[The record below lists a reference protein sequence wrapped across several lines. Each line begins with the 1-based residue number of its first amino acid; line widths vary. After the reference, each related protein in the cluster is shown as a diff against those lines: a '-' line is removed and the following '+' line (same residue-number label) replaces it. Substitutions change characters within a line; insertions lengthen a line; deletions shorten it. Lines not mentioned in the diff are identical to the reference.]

1 MKTPLPSAFHRRR
14 ALPAGA
20 LLFASLVSLAAA
32 QDPVPAGA
40 ADNPINTRIENGAM
54 MIDVDGNGVVEVAPS
69 PAGPWVPLHEAL
81 PGVRLEAPIPLDA
94 NRRFIR
100 QRRPDG
106 NAGIV
111 RPVIPDLPP
120 DPPRFSSVV
129 ARGFDGAKVNVEA
142 VLAPG
147 QTVPEILPFFIGHEM
162 VLLRDDGLEGDP
174 TARDGRFYGVLP
186 VRLADLE
193 RARGIMAA
201 VPQNVALQDFD
212 GRAVKTEPVAVA
224 QQLIKFDD
232 FLAGR
237 PVPLPLP
244 IVLPA
249 PQPGPNPPPVIL
261 PPPPPGVTPITPCN
275 QLPTWQKTLLI
286 TDLSVVEDPART
298 FDPSTG
304 AGTPMGAW
312 TFGRLMTDLA
322 NPAMTGLNPSDFA
335 RRWLRT
341 WEADQ
346 SINNDP
352 VPNRKAKMVAT
363 ILRSW
368 EAASGGPGS
377 PLRME
382 AAPFRLLAI
391 VNRLDLRGNVTYGG
405 GVSDD
410 CCEQRCLTGEGRFV
424 FMFSGDHVDQGGGY
438 PGQGGS
444 GGLIGGDPRGAPE
457 KPFLVIFE
465 YCIPR
470 EGCPALHAYA
480 QAWANLQCIPW
491 GPVYNAA
498 LQRITD
504 VFATA
509 NAMPAKP
516 NGSAL
521 NQLRTNENL
530 LTPPTAVPPTQWEL
544 REFKLF
550 CNDSDRG
557 FLRPVTV
564 KQTPR
569 EDADGTRLLQH
580 YITSTLPA
588 PPDHTVPLE
597 WGLPG
602 FQMEPF
608 LGGRAVMPPISITSG
623 SAAWA
628 TTGATVNNMLR
639 HDFALHTCN
648 GCHSTE
654 TDTRFMHVGAR
665 GPGQP
670 APLSG
675 FLIGDGAG
683 GPFMVNIPGSPAA
696 TVAFF
701 DLRRR
706 ERDLIRFLLTPC
718 GLTVVEPRALEAAAV
733 H

>member
-1 MKTPLPSAFHRRR
+1 M
-14 ALPAGA
+14 
-20 LLFASLVSLAAA
+20 
-32 QDPVPAGA
+32 
-40 ADNPINTRIENGAM
+40 I
-54 MIDVDGNGVVEVAPS
+54 IDVDGNGVVEVAPS
-69 PAGPWVPLHEAL
+69 PGGPWVPLHEAL

-106 NAGIV
+106 NAGVI
-111 RPVIPDLPP
+111 RPVIRNLPE
-120 DPPRFSSVV
+120 DPPRFSSIV
-129 ARGFDGAKVNVEA
+129 ARGFDGTKVTVDA

-147 QTVPEILPFFIGHEM
+147 QAVPAILPFFIGNEM
-162 VLLRDDGLEGDP
+162 VLLRDDGLEGDAV
-174 TARDGRFYGVLP
+174 ARDGKFHGVLP
-186 VRLADLE
+186 VNLVDIE
-193 RARGIMAA
+193 RARGIVAGFGQAA
-201 VPQNVALQDFD
+201 ALQDFA
-212 GRAVKTEPVAVA
+212 GRTLKPQLVPAV
-224 QQLIKFDD
+224 QLTGRFDD

-244 IVLPA
+244 ILLP
-249 PQPGPNPPPVIL
+249 PPLPGPNPPPVVL
-261 PPPPPGVTPITPCN
+261 PLPPPGVPPITPCN

-286 TDLSVVEDPART
+286 TDLSVVEDPVRT

-304 AGTPMGAW
+304 AGTPMSAW
-312 TFGRLMTDLA
+312 TFGKLMTDAA
-322 NPAMTGLNPSDFA
+322 NPAMTGINPSDFA

-352 VPNRKAKMVAT
+352 VPNRKAKMIAT
-363 ILRSW
+363 ILKSW
-368 EAASGGPGS
+368 ENASGGPGA

-382 AAPFRLLAI
+382 RAPFRLLAI

-405 GVSDD
+405 SVSDD
-410 CCEQRCLTGEGRFV
+410 CCEQRCITGEGRFV
-424 FMFSGDHVDQGGGY
+424 FAFSGDGVDQGGGY
-438 PGQGGS
+438 PGGG
-444 GGLIGGDPRGAPE
+444 GGVVGGDPHGNGGAPDR
-457 KPFLVIFE
+457 PFLVIFE
-465 YCIPR
+465 YCIPK

-480 QAWANLQCIPW
+480 QQWADLQCLPW

-498 LQRITD
+498 LHRITD
-504 VFATA
+504 QFTAA

-530 LTPPTAVPPTQWEL
+530 LTPSTAVPSTQWEL

-550 CNDSDRG
+550 CNDSDKG

-569 EDADGTRLLQH
+569 EDSDSTQLLH
-580 YITSTLPA
+580 NFITTTVPA

-597 WGLPG
+597 WGMPG
-602 FQMEPF
+602 LQKQPF

-623 SAAWA
+623 SPAWA
-628 TTGATVNNMLR
+628 TTGTVVNNMLR
-639 HDFALHTCN
+639 HDFALNTCN

-654 TDTRFMHVGAR
+654 TNTAFAHVGAR
-665 GPGQP
+665 AAGQP

-675 FLIGDGAG
+675 FLIGDGVG
-683 GPFMVNIPGSPAA
+683 GPFLVDIPGAPAA
-696 TVAFF
+696 TVGFF

-706 ERDLIRFLLTPC
+706 EKDLIQFLLTPC
-718 GLTVVEPRALEAAAV
+718 GLIALEQAPLDAAAV